1 MKKKFLAMLLLAVL
15 LAMSMAQVV
24 WARVGSPGDLQ
35 AEFNGVMFWYNLDGK
50 ITGCEEGSNSEL
62 VIPEIGRAHV

>member
-15 LAMSMAQVV
+15 LAMSMAQAA

-35 AEFNGVMFWYNLDGK
+35 YEIDGGVLY
-50 ITGCEEGSNSEL
+50 
-62 VIPEIGRAHV
+62 